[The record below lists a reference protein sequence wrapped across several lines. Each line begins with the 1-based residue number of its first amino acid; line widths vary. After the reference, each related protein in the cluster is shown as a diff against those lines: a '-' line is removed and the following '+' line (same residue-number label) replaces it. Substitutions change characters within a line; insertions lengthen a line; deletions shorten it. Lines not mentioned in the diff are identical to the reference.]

1 MCGIAAIARTN
12 LNINNYKTGAMLQK
26 LKHRGP
32 DNKGELFFPHCWL
45 GHRRLSIIDLKSG
58 DQPMADGELA
68 ISFNGEIYNYHE
80 LRTQFEQEGL
90 IFKTHS
96 DTEVILKA
104 YRKWGNECPKYLDG
118 MFAFIIWDRGNDEL
132 FIARDRLGKK
142 PLYYFFDDASI
153 LIASEIKSLIASGA
167 LVPQLD
173 YKAIDNYLRLMYIP
187 PWKSVYKNVHQIPP
201 AHCGTFRNGKLSLRR
216 YWKLIRKPIRISYDE
231 AKKKTH
237 ELLKKAIK
245 KRLTTSDVEI
255 GAFLSGGI
263 DSALVA
269 LIAAKELNHP
279 LKMFSVSYGGH
290 DELPFA
296 KKVCEKIKCKHFVTH
311 IDKYLPDELNEVIT
325 YFDEPHADT
334 SDFPQHLISSLASR
348 KVKVVLSG
356 DGADELFLGYKWHR
370 KNASAEDLFDKRLNS
385 ICAFSSKQREKLW
398 NSSKMID
405 DNIRIKDA
413 YDDSLRPIDNVTV
426 FDLTSHLPGQ
436 ILTKVDRA
444 GMMHGLEV
452 RSPFLDTEL
461 IEFVF
466 NLPYEYKV
474 KNGEQKWILK
484 DILSE
489 YMPRDFVYR
498 KKQGFGSPI
507 DKWLRDSVTKKYI
520 YKELGKNA
528 RIRSIFSSECIDEYL
543 HDFYTNSLP
552 HERAAQRIWVL
563 LCLERWIK
571 TTKNYSDKLNA
582 I

>member
-1 MCGIAAIARTN
+1 MCGIAAIAGTN
-12 LNINNYKTGAMLQK
+12 LNINNYKTEAILRK
-26 LKHRGP
+26 LKYRGP
-32 DNKGELFFPHCWL
+32 DDKGELFFPHCWL

-58 DQPMADGELA
+58 DQPMTDGELA
-68 ISFNGEIYNYHE
+68 ISFNGEIYNHHE

-118 MFAFIIWDRGNDEL
+118 MFAFIIWNSENDEL

-142 PLYYFFDDASI
+142 PLYYFFDEASI

-201 AHCGTFRNGKLSLRR
+201 AYCGTFRNGKLSLRR

-237 ELLKKAIK
+237 ELLKKAVK
-245 KRLTTSDVEI
+245 KRLITSDIEI

-269 LIAAKELNHP
+269 LVAAKEFNHS

-311 IDKYLPDELNEVIT
+311 IDKYLPDELNEVIA

-370 KNASAEDLFDKRLNS
+370 KNTGAEDLFDRRLNS

-398 NSSKMID
+398 NSSKIID
-405 DNIRIKDA
+405 NNIRIKDA
-413 YDDSLRPIDNVTV
+413 YDDYLRPIDNVTV

-489 YMPRDFVYR
+489 YMPKDFVYR

-507 DKWLRDSVTKKYI
+507 DKWLHDPVAKKYI
-520 YKELGKNA
+520 YKELGRNA
-528 RIRSIFSSECIDEYL
+528 RIRSIFSGESMDEYL

-563 LCLERWIK
+563 LCLERWMKQQKI
-571 TTKNYSDKLNA
+571 T
-582 I
+582 